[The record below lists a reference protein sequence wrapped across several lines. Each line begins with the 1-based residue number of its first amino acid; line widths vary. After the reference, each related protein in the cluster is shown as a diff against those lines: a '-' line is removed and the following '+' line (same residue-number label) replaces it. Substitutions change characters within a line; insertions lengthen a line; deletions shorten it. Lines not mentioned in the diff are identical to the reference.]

1 MVPREPEP
9 NVDVFGW
16 VGELIEGKYRV
27 ERVVGEGGFGVVYAG
42 RHVAFD
48 EPIAIKCLKLASLPD
63 DRREMFLDAFRAEGK
78 IMFRLSQSSPA
89 IVRAIDLGAAVSPNG
104 SWTPYLVLEWV
115 EGWSLEADL
124 ARRASLGLP
133 PRSVGEALQ
142 LLEPALR
149 GLDAAHRERVAHRD
163 IKPAN
168 LVITDVGG
176 APTMKLLDFGV
187 AKVMSHSSV
196 AAGEMSTAPGVRA
209 FSAAYAAPEQ
219 LATRYGATGPWTD
232 VFALGLVIVEVVI
245 GRRPIEGDDLHAV
258 FAQIVDPAARPTPR
272 RFGVAVPDAVERV
285 LARALAVDPRE
296 RFASAGELWDALA
309 DAVGLAPEVG
319 AMPRRSFTG
328 VVASA
333 PPVALADTAPAET
346 RPLPV
351 AESASA
357 TAASAAVASAP
368 RASAV
373 ASPPRP
379 PKREQRR
386 PSSSLARS
394 DRLVYAAV
402 LAVAVAALA
411 FVAFYKLARS
421 NPTPAADPA
430 PATPSMSARASPSS
444 PPTSA
449 RAAAPSSPEAHKDA
463 RRAVLAAEDAEHV
476 GSWDA
481 WRWSNRCFEHL
492 QAGDFGWAK
501 AACDE
506 AEVAGPDDKT
516 LPLLRYN
523 QGRVAREAG
532 DVDRA
537 RRLFTESLRL
547 RENKTVRRDLE
558 GLR

>member
-1 MVPREPEP
+1 MPPREPEP
-9 NVDVFGW
+9 NVDVFDW
-16 VGELIEGKYRV
+16 VGELIDGKYQV
-27 ERVVGEGGFGVVYAG
+27 DRVVGEGGFGVVYAG

-124 ARRASLGLP
+124 ARRSELGLP

-168 LVITDVGG
+168 LVITDAFGS
-176 APTMKLLDFGV
+176 PTMKLLDFGV
-187 AKVMSHSSV
+187 AKVMSHSAV

-245 GRRPIEGDDLHAV
+245 GRRPVEGDDLHAV
-258 FAQIVDPAARPTPR
+258 FAQIVDPAVRPTPR

-285 LARALAVDPRE
+285 LARAVAVDPRE

-309 DAVGLAPEVG
+309 AAVGLAPEVG
-319 AMPRRSFTG
+319 AMPRRSFG
-328 VVASA
+328 NVALA
-333 PPVALADTAPAET
+333 PPPAALADTAPAE
-346 RPLPV
+346 PQAVP
-351 AESASA
+351 
-357 TAASAAVASAP
+357 AASPAASLPAPAPAPSAPAPPRRPRRERPAVA
-368 RASAV
+368 
-373 ASPPRP
+373 PPP
-379 PKREQRR
+379 
-386 PSSSLARS
+386 ARS
-394 DRLVYAAV
+394 DRLVFAGV

-411 FVAFYKLARS
+411 FVAFYKLAR
-421 NPTPAADPA
+421 TTPA
-430 PATPSMSARASPSS
+430 PAVDPTASASAPRAGPPPS
-444 PPTSA
+444 PPPSA
-449 RAAAPSSPEAHKDA
+449 SVEAPPLDARKDA
-463 RRAVLAAEDAEHV
+463 RRAVLAADDAEHV

-492 QAGDFGWAK
+492 QAGDYGWAK

-506 AEVAGPDDKT
+506 ADVAGPDDKT

-558 GLR
+558 GLP